1 MTQISSVPSI
11 SSGWSANSTA
21 PTADDQSLD
30 KDAFLKL
37 LVAQMKYQDP
47 SSPTDMTQFMSQ
59 TAQFTLV
66 EKFQEVSALTT
77 SLLGNSRSQTAVAL
91 VGQKVTYLDENEK
104 SHTGVVSGVSMES
117 GEPILTVG
125 DQKVRLDAVTQVGEA
140 VKAPSTTPS
149 TSA

>member
-1 MTQISSVPSI
+1 MTQINSVPSL
-11 SSGWSANSTA
+11 SSGWSANATP
-21 PTADDQSLD
+21 PTATDQSLD

-59 TAQFTLV
+59 TAQFSLV
-66 EKFQEVSALTT
+66 EKFQEVSQLTS

-104 SHTGVVSGVSMES
+104 SQTGMVTGVSMEA
-117 GEPILTVG
+117 GEPILTIG
-125 DQKVRLDAVTQVGEA
+125 DQKVRLDAVTQVGES
-140 VKAPSTTPS
+140 APAAT
-149 TSA
+149 A